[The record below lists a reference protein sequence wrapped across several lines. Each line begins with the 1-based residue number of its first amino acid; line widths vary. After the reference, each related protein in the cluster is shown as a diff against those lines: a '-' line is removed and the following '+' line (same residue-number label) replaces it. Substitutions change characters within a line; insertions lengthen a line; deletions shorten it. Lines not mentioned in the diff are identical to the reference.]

1 MDKRPIRRK
10 FKDNPYTLSSSEKEG
25 LYIIDFKDIKGNFN
39 SVKVSKEVFEV
50 FDEAERYENSKYK
63 EYANRII
70 HFDIVIENISNNTS
84 IEDKILYNNDICIL
98 KGIIDEL
105 PDIQKRRLVKY
116 FFGNKTLEQIA
127 KEESCT
133 KRAVKF
139 SIDIALKKISINFDN

>member
-84 IEDKILYNNDICIL
+84 IEDKILYDNDICIL
-98 KGIIDEL
+98 KNIIDEL
-105 PDIQKRRLVKY
+105 PNIQKRRLVKY
-116 FFGNKTLEQIA
+116 FFEDKTLEQIA
-127 KEESCT
+127 KEERCS
-133 KRAVKF
+133 KVAIKY
-139 SIDIALKKISINFDN
+139 SIDIAIDRISKKFQN